1 MRYLRSWR
9 LRRRAA
15 GPEATPIGAASWP
28 VPAQLPTL
36 VRCVRFAAPHPS
48 VGAVSGVAAAGRR
61 TRQPHRA
68 GRTPADGLGC
78 RNDVHRADMRAA
90 NPRSADPRAARA
102 SRRSSA
108 SANSAP
114 RRSRAI
120 VSIASNGIIGPP
132 PRGRPSLWSLRDH
145 PAIRLPVLRHLTRNR
160 GVIGRTVAGAVSGG
174 VCAHRDGPR
183 GNGDYSCGDPYRA
196 ISCRVRAGAWHSS
209 CGSSLSSWSS
219 LESSNSSRGRCS
231 CQWTGP
237 NGSGLTATRVGT
249 RTLNEQADVFASN
262 GVPGPADAPGG

>member
-15 GPEATPIGAASWP
+15 GRLRLSGAASWP
-28 VPAQLPTL
+28 VPARLRTL

-61 TRQPHRA
+61 TRQPHWA
-68 GRTPADGLGC
+68 GRTGAVRLGC
-78 RNDVHRADMRAA
+78 RSDVQRVDMRAA

-132 PRGRPSLWSLRDH
+132 PRGPPSLWSLHDH
-145 PAIRLPVLRHLTRNR
+145 PAIRLRVLRHLTPNR

-183 GNGDYSCGDPYRA
+183 GNGDYSCGVPYRA
-196 ISCRVRAGAWHSS
+196 ISCRVRAGAWQPS
-209 CGSSLSSWSS
+209 CGSSLWSWSS
-219 LESSNSSRGRCS
+219 LESSNSSRDRCS
-231 CQWTGP
+231 WASFSSCS
-237 NGSGLTATRVGT
+237 GSSWDLAESR
-249 RTLNEQADVFASN
+249 SS
-262 GVPGPADAPGG
+262 PPARAWA